1 MDALLCALCRSE
13 GGAYMDDPASGSRRY
28 CRRCIAKAGTR
39 VALAQSVHVKEH
51 SLGLPDKECVWCR
64 VEMEHEKHAYTF
76 GCRRC
81 GKRPDSAR

>member
-28 CRRCIAKAGTR
+28 SRRCIAKAGTR

-51 SLGLPDKECVWCR
+51 GLAESVRASLGWPREADP
-64 VEMEHEKHAYTF
+64 
-76 GCRRC
+76 RRL
-81 GKRPDSAR
+81 A